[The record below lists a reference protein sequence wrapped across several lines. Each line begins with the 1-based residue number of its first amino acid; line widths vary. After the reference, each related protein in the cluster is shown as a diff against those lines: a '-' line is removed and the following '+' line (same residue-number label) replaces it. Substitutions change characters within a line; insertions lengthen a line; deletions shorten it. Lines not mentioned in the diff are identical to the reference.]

1 MSNQIETTPDRQII
15 RKIDYIQ
22 SQLEQLDKYNEE
34 YDKLILEKTQ
44 QITVLEQEVIELRR
58 KADENSTQR
67 KVLEEQ
73 LRNYYSVL
81 DSQIEERINFHE
93 KALRDLKRQKE
104 RRDAQKRFA
113 PY

>member
-1 MSNQIETTPDRQII
+1 MTESSDRQII

-22 SQLEQLDKYNEE
+22 SRLEQLDKNNGE
-34 YDKLILEKTQ
+34 YDSLILEKTQ
-44 QITVLEQEVIELRR
+44 QISILEQEVIELRR
-58 KADENSTQR
+58 KADENNSQR
-67 KVLEEQ
+67 KILEEQ
-73 LRNYYSVL
+73 LRNYNRVL

-93 KALRDLKRQKE
+93 NALRDLKRQKE